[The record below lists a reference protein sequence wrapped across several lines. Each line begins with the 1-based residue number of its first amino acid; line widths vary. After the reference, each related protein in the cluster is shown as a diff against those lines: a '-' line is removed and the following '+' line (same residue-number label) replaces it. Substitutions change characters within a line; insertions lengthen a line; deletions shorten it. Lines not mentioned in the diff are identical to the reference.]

1 MLHYGGSSIIRFPLV
16 IAVSEWDMPGIEP
29 GTLGWHNREMART
42 RIRVRTGT
50 PMTHERKRDKNRDQ
64 DKNRKKDK
72 EKD

>member
-1 MLHYGGSSIIRFPLV
+1 MIGFPIV
-16 IAVSEWDMPGIEP
+16 IAVSEWNMPGIKP

-42 RIRVRTGT
+42 RISVRTGT

>member
-1 MLHYGGSSIIRFPLV
+1 MIWFPLV

-29 GTLGWHNREMART
+29 GTLGWHNREMARI
-42 RIRVRTGT
+42 RIRTGT